1 MINDIKKDAEAR
13 MSKAVEAMVNHF
25 SKIRTGRAHP
35 SILDGVMVRQRNT
48 AQPSCEYQRGRCAH
62 TFG

>member
-13 MSKAVEAMVNHF
+13 MKKAVEAMVNHF

-35 SILDGVMVRQRNT
+35 SILDGVMVNYYGAET
-48 AQPSCEYQRGRCAH
+48 PL
-62 TFG
+62 